1 MSAGDELLRRARA
14 GADGALAELIEA
26 CRPTVRG
33 FLARRVGARM
43 ERFFMNYGA
52 NQGAT
57 PGRLLAAVCRR
68 GQVTGADIGSIA
80 IHPNA
85 STFDV
90 AADVAERF
98 ADLAGR
104 RDPRDPRTLIRR
116 DRGPVRPRR

>member
-1 MSAGDELLRRARA
+1 MQ
-14 GADGALAELIEA
+14 
-26 CRPTVRG
+26 
-33 FLARRVGARM
+33 
-43 ERFFMNYGA
+43 RFFMNWGA

-68 GQVTGADIGSIA
+68 GQVTGEDIGGIA

-98 ADLAGR
+98 EELAGR

-116 DRGPVRPRR
+116 DRGPIARR